1 MFNKYEFNAALARK
15 GMKKVELA
23 RLLDIEYSTLYRK
36 IEENG
41 KFTREEMAKIIK
53 ELDIDDPMKI
63 FLLKNLYKTKERS
76 ASNCEDM

>member
-63 FLLKNLYKTKERS
+63 FFAEELVQ
-76 ASNCEDM
+76 D